1 MMAKIL
7 PDGFT
12 EMERFTKDLNELYHR
27 AKVGGLRK
35 GVLTLT
41 FDDGMN
47 YQLYLNDIEI
57 EIHAKAPVMAIG
69 DENYQI
75 SLSSS
80 IMSPDKI
87 SYTYPTP
94 YGYPASFEHPVPL
107 AHPKAE
113 LDDLE
118 KDSSIVGHSFE
129 EAMRSLINV
138 DSFIDKDDGE
148 SLHGVDAAKSL
159 LEHAESLKEDFYKY
173 IEDDE
178 PVVWKMVPH
187 WKGIIH
193 TDDNDLGITYTA
205 ST

>member
-1 MMAKIL
+1 MIMDK
-7 PDGFT
+7 PK
-12 EMERFTKDLNELYHR
+12 EMERFVKDLKELYHR
-27 AKVGGLRK
+27 AKLGGLKK
-35 GVLTLT
+35 GVLTFT

-47 YQLYLNDIEI
+47 YQLHLNDIEI
-57 EIHAKAPVMAIG
+57 EIRAKTPVMAIG

-75 SLSSS
+75 SLNSS
-80 IMSPDKI
+80 IMNPYKI

-94 YGYPASFEHPVPL
+94 YDYPVSFEHPVPL

-118 KDSSIVGHSFE
+118 KDSSTVGHSFE
-129 EAMRSLINV
+129 EAMRSLIYV

-148 SLHGVDAAKSL
+148 SLYGVDAAKSL
-159 LEHAESLKEDFYKY
+159 LKHAESLKEDFYKY
-173 IEDDE
+173 IEEDKS
-178 PVVWKMVPH
+178 PKWKMIPD

-193 TDDNDLGITYTA
+193 NDDNDLGITYTA